1 MYMKNLSST
10 EVFIYKA
17 NIVHANKYDYSETE
31 YTKSANKVIIICP
44 DHGRFEQRA
53 GHHLKG
59 SGCKECGKIKA
70 ANKHRKTT
78 EVFIEEAMK
87 IHGNKYEYQKTFY
100 ERSNKKVVITCPE
113 HGEFEQSPGG
123 HLSGNGCT
131 TCAIKNTPQMNIKS
145 NDEFIKGCL
154 ARHDNFYS
162 YEQTKYTGVNNKVI
176 VTCPVHGEFTQLATA
191 HLRGCGCPKCM
202 KTGFNINKPAILYY
216 LKITTEDNQV
226 LYKIGITNRTVEER
240 FSLIDLKK
248 IEIIKQKTYK
258 YGQEAL
264 DKENEIKRVFK
275 EYIYKGPKVLDSGNT
290 ELFVKDIR
298 QCKIK

>member
-1 MYMKNLSST
+1 
-10 EVFIYKA
+10 
-17 NIVHANKYDYSETE
+17 
-31 YTKSANKVIIICP
+31 
-44 DHGRFEQRA
+44 
-53 GHHLKG
+53 
-59 SGCKECGKIKA
+59 
-70 ANKHRKTT
+70 
-78 EVFIEEAMK
+78 
-87 IHGNKYEYQKTFY
+87 
-100 ERSNKKVVITCPE
+100 
-113 HGEFEQSPGG
+113 
-123 HLSGNGCT
+123 
-131 TCAIKNTPQMNIKS
+131 
-145 NDEFIKGCL
+145 
-154 ARHDNFYS
+154 
-162 YEQTKYTGVNNKVI
+162 
-176 VTCPVHGEFTQLATA
+176 
-191 HLRGCGCPKCM
+191 M

-258 YGQEAL
+258 NGQEAL